1 MTRKDYALIAGALRD
16 VQPSIEAFHEYGVWQ
31 ECVKR
36 LAERLYTD
44 SGTYDRNGNY
54 RHRFDAA
61 KFGAASGLIRRPD
74 GSCWPIGSNPTTA
87 QILG

>member
-36 LAERLYTD
+36 QPND
-44 SGTYDRNGNY
+44 SIPI
-54 RHRFDAA
+54 AA
-61 KFGAASGLIRRPD
+61 
-74 GSCWPIGSNPTTA
+74 PTTA
-87 QILG
+87 TVTTGTVSMPLSLEPLAD